1 MKINPKLKVLGQLRI
16 LPLFVAMLV
25 MAVSNETDVSAQTQ
39 SEVQISGVV
48 LDEYG
53 ETFPGAGVVIEG
65 TQNGTVTGMDGR
77 FVIRAVPG
85 SSLVISFLGY
95 NDSIVQVPDKDTD
108 MRIVLTEARQSLDE
122 VVVVAFGTQKKET
135 VTETPSRE
143 EYMQKK
149 FVSKEERKVRNR
161 IAFLEKGIEE
171 LEGKMKDIEKVLAQ
185 PGPSDDIMELTRQYL
200 ELKRDLDAKTDEW
213 GKLVESIG

>member
-1 MKINPKLKVLGQLRI
+1 MLKPYNLL
-16 LPLFVAMLV
+16 A
-25 MAVSNETDVSAQTQ
+25 
-39 SEVQISGVV
+39 
-48 LDEYG
+48 LDEPTNHMDIRSKDILKQALKAYDG
-53 ETFPGAGVVIEG
+53 SLIVVSHDRDFLTGLADKLYEFRDRKVTEHLGGVEEFLRKRRIESL
-65 TQNGTVTGMDGR
+65 TELERKAVPQQD
-77 FVIRAVPG
+77 IRA
-85 SSLVISFLGY
+85 
-95 NDSIVQVPDKDTD
+95 
-108 MRIVLTEARQSLDE
+108 
-122 VVVVAFGTQKKET
+122 KKET

-213 GKLVESIG
+213 GRLVESVG